1 MPVDEPLYPVNLLLT
16 GRSCLVVGGGRVA
29 VGKVTGLVEAG
40 ARVTVV
46 APEVDE
52 RIVALAA
59 REPGG
64 PEGGGSEPGGS
75 EPGDSRRDRPGTVV
89 VERRPY
95 RQGEVARHRLVIAA
109 TGDPQVNQQVYDDGE
124 AAGVWVNSADD
135 PERCSV
141 ILPARV
147 RQGRLTVTVSTAG
160 HSPAVA
166 SWLRARLAD
175 ELGPEYDDLIGLLS
189 EAREEVRAQGHST
202 ELLDWRAALDSG
214 ILDLVRAGRLED
226 AKERLRACLSS
237 SSD

>member
-1 MPVDEPLYPVNLLLT
+1 VPVDQPLYPVNLVLA

-29 VGKVTGLVEAG
+29 LTKVRGLADVG

-46 APEVDE
+46 APEVVPE
-52 RIVALAA
+52 VAAVA
-59 REPGG
+59 
-64 PEGGGSEPGGS
+64 
-75 EPGDSRRDRPGTVV
+75 DV
-89 VERRPY
+89 VELRPY
-95 RQGEVARHRLVIAA
+95 RAGEAAGYRFVIAA

-135 PERCSV
+135 PQRCSA

-147 RQGRLTVTVSTAG
+147 RQGRLTLTVSTGG

-166 SWLRARLAD
+166 AWVRERLAR
-175 ELGPEYDDLIGLLS
+175 EYGPEYDQLVGLLS
-189 EAREEVRAQGHST
+189 EAREEVRAQGLGT
-202 ELLDWRAALDSG
+202 EHLDWKQALDSG
-214 ILDLVRAGRLED
+214 ILELIRAGRLEA